1 MVKHGTV
8 SKYYEIYCSFSQ
20 LFFKST
26 GVNAL
31 TRLIICLKK
40 NQPANHDMLQKELI
54 NGSRESVTQNAKL
67 LLRMSILNLREIWSS
82 MALFEFGLGK
92 FDIS

>member
-1 MVKHGTV
+1 
-8 SKYYEIYCSFSQ
+8 
-20 LFFKST
+20 
-26 GVNAL
+26 
-31 TRLIICLKK
+31 
-40 NQPANHDMLQKELI
+40 MLQKELI

-92 FDIS
+92 FDIR